1 MRRKTLSLISDF
13 NIEPLSRILSANY
26 EDSIKCGKVLFG
38 QVYQSLFATSDADIG
53 VIWTQP
59 QNTISEFNSALNS
72 EVFDINE
79 CLAEV
84 EKFSAAILNY
94 SRHVEYVLVA
104 SWTRNYTERGYGL
117 LDWKEDFGISN
128 ILARMNLKLAECLSS
143 SNKCYILDSQKWLF
157 GIENAHSPKMGYA
170 AKVPFTAKVFQM
182 AATDIFSAINTIAG
196 ATKKLIVVDLDNTLW
211 GGVVG
216 EYGWEGITL
225 GGHDFKG
232 EAFVDFQKALKS
244 LERRG
249 ILLAIVSKN
258 DESVALE
265 AINNHPNMVL
275 KETDFCGWRINWGD
289 KAENIR
295 SLIDDLNIGMD
306 SVVFIDDNPA
316 ERQRVLTAYPEIM
329 VPDWPLDVSLYAG
342 SLKQL
347 NCFDSA
353 VFSEEDRLRTQM
365 YRSQELRVKSSSA
378 QSSKEEWLESLN
390 TVLVV
395 SYLDKVNIKRVT
407 QLFNKTNQLN
417 LATRRL
423 SESELEGWAEIKT
436 NHILTVSVSDSFGN
450 LGLVGVVGMNL
461 VDNVGVITD
470 FILSCR
476 AMGREVEKSMLY
488 CAIVELIKLG
498 AEEITATYIPT
509 DRNRP
514 TLDVFGDLKLFHD
527 GSYQFKIP
535 RDAASF
541 KPSYTKIVY
550 ER

>member
-1 MRRKTLSLISDF
+1 MDQKKLSIISDF
-13 NIEPLSRILSANY
+13 NTEPLSRILSTNY
-26 EDSIKCGKVLFG
+26 ESSIKCEKVLFG
-38 QVYQSLFATSDADIG
+38 QVYQSLFETPDINIG
-53 VIWTQP
+53 LIWTQP
-59 QNTISEFNSALNS
+59 HNIINEFNAALNS
-72 EVFDINE
+72 EVFDIDK
-79 CLAEV
+79 CLSEV
-84 EKFSAAILNY
+84 EKFADAIIKYASNA
-94 SRHVEYVLVA
+94 EYVFVA

-128 ILARMNLKLAECLSS
+128 ILAKMNLRMAECLSS
-143 SNKCYILDSQKWLF
+143 SNKCYMLDSQKWLF
-157 GIENAHSPKMGYA
+157 GIESTYSPKMGYA
-170 AKVPFTAKVFQM
+170 AKVPFTNNVFQK
-182 AATDIFSAINTIAG
+182 AAADIFSAINAIAG
-196 ATKKLIVVDLDNTLW
+196 VTKKLIVLDLDNTLW

-216 EYGWEGITL
+216 EDGWEGITL

-249 ILLAIVSKN
+249 IQLAIASKN

-265 AINNHPNMVL
+265 AINNHPNMIL
-275 KETDFCGWRINWGD
+275 KENDFCGWRINWGD

-295 SLIDDLNIGMD
+295 SLVDDLNIGLD

-329 VPDWPLDVSLYAG
+329 VPDWPLDVTLYAS

-365 YRSQELRVKSSSA
+365 YRSQAQRINSSKI

-390 TVLVV
+390 TILVV
-395 SYLDKVNIKRVT
+395 NQLDKVNIKRVT

-436 NHILTVSVSDSFGN
+436 NHILTVSVSDSFGD
-450 LGLVGVVGMNL
+450 LGLVGVLGMNL

-488 CAIVELIKLG
+488 CGIVELMKLG

-514 TLDVFGDLKLFHD
+514 TLDVFADLKLVHD

-535 RDAASF
+535 RDTASF

-550 ER
+550 E